1 MALINSAHYLK
12 PDEIQHSNNNMSN
25 TTALEL
31 LHVSHTLPTPS
42 HLALDNLSIPTFTAM
57 TSKNAV

>member
-12 PDEIQHSNNNMSN
+12 PDEIQHNNNEQHYS
-25 TTALEL
+25 TPEL